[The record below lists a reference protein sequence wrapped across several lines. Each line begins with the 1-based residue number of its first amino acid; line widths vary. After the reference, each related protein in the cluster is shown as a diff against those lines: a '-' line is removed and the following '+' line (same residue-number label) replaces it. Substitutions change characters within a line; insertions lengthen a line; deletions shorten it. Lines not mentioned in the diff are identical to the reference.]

1 MTPTGLTPC
10 SQCGYESP
18 DNAKFCRSCGAPLF
32 AETESSSAG
41 TRHYGRQEGA
51 VLQPMSAPLPSQPLP
66 PSVVDAF
73 GDETRRQA
81 YVPPVVSNTNP
92 FAAPPVPQQYGYA
105 PPVPQYNYAPP
116 VPGPSKRRRLLK
128 WGFAGSALA
137 IAMGLG
143 AAMNEDHNNARIS
156 DAERALIEDARREG
170 RLNDRMAS
178 GFDDARARAERARN
192 DAIRQVEQARDAA
205 RRAAESANKTDVSGI
220 PLLDL
225 DKYEFDQATVS
236 SAIRIPGKEM
246 RQQYVNSDFGF
257 LIKHYQQLLGK
268 PIILQNTEDDDDKR
282 ALFQS
287 VGTPEQASVSVLIK
301 HSDEDKGDWEILI
314 LRSPF
319 SFPRA
324 GGSTITLPAAP
335 PAPPPPPPV
344 VDAPDGKAPVGN
356 GPATDSAKPAV
367 KVIR

>member
-1 MTPTGLTPC
+1 MPPR
-10 SQCGYESP
+10 
-18 DNAKFCRSCGAPLF
+18 A
-32 AETESSSAG
+32 
-41 TRHYGRQEGA
+41 
-51 VLQPMSAPLPSQPLP
+51 SAPLPSQPLPP

-81 YVPPVVSNTNP
+81 YVPPAVSNTNP
-92 FAAPPVPQQYGYA
+92 FAAPPMPQPYA
-105 PPVPQYNYAPP
+105 YTPPVPQYNYTPP
-116 VPGPSKRRRLLK
+116 PKKYRLARLSKLGV
-128 WGFAGSALA
+128 GFFLVT
-137 IAMGLG
+137 
-143 AAMNEDHNNARIS
+143 AAFGIGTTVNRNHNNARLS
-156 DAERALIEDARREG
+156 DAEFRVLDEARREG
-170 RLNDRMAS
+170 RLNDGLIR
-178 GFDDARARAERARN
+178 GFDDASSRAKREIDAR
-192 DAIRQVEQARDAA
+192 IRQVEQARDAA
-205 RRAAESANKTDVSGI
+205 RRAAESANKADVSGI

-257 LIKHYQQLLGK
+257 LVQHYQKLMGK

-301 HSDEDKGDWEILI
+301 HSDEDKGDWEIMI

-324 GGSTITLPAAP
+324 SGSNVTIPAP
-335 PAPPPPPPV
+335 PAPPAPPAIETVPN
-344 VDAPDGKAPVGN
+344 GKAPVGN
-356 GPATDSAKPAV
+356 GPVTDSAKPAV

>member
-1 MTPTGLTPC
+1 
-10 SQCGYESP
+10 
-18 DNAKFCRSCGAPLF
+18 
-32 AETESSSAG
+32 
-41 TRHYGRQEGA
+41 

-66 PSVVDAF
+66 PSVPPSIVDAF

-92 FAAPPVPQQYGYA
+92 FASPPVPQPYA
-105 PPVPQYNYAPP
+105 YTPPVPQYNYAPP
-116 VPGPSKRRRLLK
+116 PAAPSKRRRLLK
-128 WGFAGSALA
+128 WGLAGSALA

-192 DAIRQVEQARDAA
+192 DALRQVEQARDAA
-205 RRAAESANKTDVSGI
+205 RRAADSANKTDLSGI

-257 LIKHYQQLLGK
+257 LVQHYQKLMGK
-268 PIILQNTEDDDDKR
+268 PIILQNPEDDDDKR

-301 HSDEDKGDWEILI
+301 HSDEDKGDWEIMI

-324 GGSTITLPAAP
+324 SGSTVTVPAP
-335 PAPPPPPPV
+335 PAPPPLPPAIESV
-344 VDAPDGKAPVGN
+344 PDGKAPVGN